1 MSEVT
6 DTRKIPVQLTHAP
19 APDKRQP
26 ISTYRL
32 QLGPQ
37 FTFEDAIGIIPY
49 LRSLGATDIYCSP
62 ILQAAPGSTHG
73 YDVVDHTKI
82 SEPMGGRIGFQRL
95 ADAAHAA
102 GMGVVV
108 DVVPNHMAVPT
119 PLYLNRSLWS
129 VLREGTESEYSGW
142 FDIELSETRDGLL
155 MPVLGD
161 RIGTVL
167 ANGEITLEKMIVPG
181 FEDVGEQ
188 HVVRYY
194 EHVFPVR
201 AQTEALP
208 LAELLDNQFYRLAY
222 WRVAEEELN
231 YRRFFDV
238 DTLAAIR
245 VEKRDVF
252 ASSHALLVEL
262 HDSGYIDAFRI
273 DHPDGLADP
282 RQYMAR
288 LHRATGGTWIVA
300 EKILEGDEELPNDW
314 RCSGTTG
321 YDASWRIG
329 SLLTDPAGV
338 GHLLSQYVELS
349 NNTESF
355 ESIEAAA
362 KRQILDTSLQA
373 EIVRLT
379 DLLVKVCHA
388 DLRLRDHTRG
398 SLFNALSALI
408 ISMDRYR
415 AYVVPGEPAPPVSE
429 QAVRDAATRARS
441 QLDEDT
447 ATSLDVVVD
456 LLTGRE
462 VGSAGRTYE
471 DARAEAIVRFQ
482 QVCGAVMAKGV
493 EDTAFYRYTPLTSAN
508 EVGGN
513 PFRASISADDLT
525 AWIQNTTAHWPVT
538 MTTLTTHDTK
548 RGEDTRAAIS
558 VLTEWPTYWRSLVT
572 RLRAHHAADRP
583 WDIDGQIENL
593 MWQTIAG
600 TWREDGPIEIDRLV
614 SYLEKASREQKSWTT
629 WTDPAIEQEQALYS
643 YARAILS
650 NQETLKDLADAY
662 ELTQVSREVA
672 TLSQKTLALT
682 ILGVADTYQGEEITQ
697 NSLVDPDNR
706 RPVDYEALA
715 SMLADLDTR
724 EALPTGATLDQKKL
738 WVTSRILR
746 LRRERPHTF
755 ASGRSGFEPLPVT
768 TGHAYAFTRTLDGA
782 PDVCVIVERLP
793 HQLADNGGFAN
804 HTVVLPEGGWRDVL
818 TGHEFGAGAVALID
832 ALDVLPVA
840 VLVRQPSPPSAS
852 TSEKEEEANHG

>member
-1 MSEVT
+1 MTEVT

-26 ISTYRL
+26 VSTYRL

-37 FTFEDAIGIIPY
+37 FTFDDATQIIPY
-49 LRSLGATDIYCSP
+49 LKTLGITDVYCSP

-119 PLYLNRSLWS
+119 PLYLNRALWS
-129 VLREGTESEYSGW
+129 VLREGAESPYANW
-142 FDIELSETRDGLL
+142 FDIELSEAQDGLL
-155 MPVLGD
+155 MPVLGN

-167 ANGEITLEKMIVPG
+167 ANGEISLEKMMVPG

-188 HVVRYY
+188 YVVRYY

-208 LAELLDNQFYRLAY
+208 LADMLDSQFYRLAY

-245 VEKRDVF
+245 VEDREVF
-252 ASSHALLVEL
+252 AGSHALLLEL
-262 HDSGYIDAFRI
+262 HDTGYIDAFRI

-288 LHRATGGTWIVA
+288 LHKATGGAWIVA
-300 EKILEGDEELPNDW
+300 EKIIEGDEELPPDW

-329 SLLTDPAGV
+329 AALTDPAGV
-338 GHLLSQYVELS
+338 GLLLAQYVELS
-349 NNTESF
+349 NVTESF
-355 ESIEAAA
+355 ESIEAKA
-362 KRQILDTSLQA
+362 KRQILDTSLKA

-388 DLRLRDHTRG
+388 DIRLRDHTRG
-398 SLFNALSALI
+398 SLFSALSALI
-408 ISMDRYR
+408 VAMDRYR
-415 AYVVPGEPAPPVSE
+415 AYIVPTEPAPPVSE
-429 QAVRDAATRARS
+429 QAVCDAAARARPE
-441 QLDEDT
+441 LDEDA

-456 LLTGRE
+456 LLTGQE
-462 VGSAGRTYE
+462 VGSAGRTFE
-471 DARAEAIVRFQ
+471 DARAEAIIRFQ
-482 QVCGAVMAKGV
+482 QACGAVMAKGV

-508 EVGGN
+508 EVGGD
-513 PFRASISADDLT
+513 PSRAAISTDDLSSWV
-525 AWIQNTTAHWPVT
+525 ANTTAHWPVT

-558 VLTEWPTYWRSLVT
+558 ILSEWPSLWRSLVT
-572 RLRAHHAADRP
+572 NLRARHAPDRP
-583 WDIDGQIENL
+583 RDIDGQIENL
-593 MWQTIAG
+593 LWQTIAG
-600 TWREDGPIEIDRLV
+600 TWRPDGPIDIDRLV
-614 SYLEKASREQKSWTT
+614 AYLEKAAREQKSWTT
-629 WTDPAIEQEQALYS
+629 WTDPSTEQEEALYS

-650 NQETLKDLADAY
+650 NEDTLRDLTDAY
-662 ELTQVSREVA
+662 ARTQISRDVTTLTQ
-672 TLSQKTLALT
+672 KTIALT
-682 ILGVADTYQGEEITQ
+682 ILGVADNYQGEEITQ

-706 RPVDYEALA
+706 RPVDYEAIGQ
-715 SMLADLDTR
+715 MLADLDERDT
-724 EALPTGATLDQKKL
+724 LPGNATLDQKKL
-738 WVTSRILR
+738 WITSRILR
-746 LRRERPHTF
+746 LRRERPQTF
-755 ASGRSGFEPLPVT
+755 ASGHSGFTPLPVT
-768 TGHAYAFTRTLDGA
+768 TGHAYAFSRTLDGV
-782 PDVCVIVERLP
+782 PDVAVIVQRLP
-793 HQLADNGGFAN
+793 HQLADNGGFAD
-804 HTVVLPEGGWRDVL
+804 HTVVLPSGQWRDVL
-818 TGHEFGAGAVALID
+818 SGNEFGEGAVGLAQV
-832 ALDVLPVA
+832 LDTLPVA
-840 VLVRQPSPPSAS
+840 VLARC
-852 TSEKEEEANHG
+852 SELK